1 MFRFEKLEIW
11 QAAISYTNDIY
22 SITKKFPREE
32 LFSLVDQLRRCSSS
46 IAANIA
52 EGSGSSSD
60 KDFSH
65 YLDIAIKST
74 YESVSHL
81 RIAKDQGYISN
92 SELESFYEKADF
104 LSRKIR
110 SFKKSL
116 VNRRSALSSTR

>member
-11 QAAISYTNDIY
+11 QAAILYTNRIY
-22 SITKKFPREE
+22 LITRPFPREE
-32 LFSLVDQLRRCSSS
+32 LYSLVDQLRRCSSS

-74 YESVSHL
+74 FESVSHL
-81 RIAKDQGYISN
+81 RIAKDQGYITD
-92 SELESFYEKADF
+92 EVLGDFYEEADHLARRIRAF
-104 LSRKIR
+104 RKTLLSRR
-110 SFKKSL
+110 EL
-116 VNRRSALSSTR
+116 R

>member
-11 QAAISYTNDIY
+11 QAAIAYTNRIY
-22 SITKKFPREE
+22 SVTRAFPREE
-32 LFSLVDQLRRCSSS
+32 LYSLVDQLRRCSSS

-65 YLDIAIKST
+65 YLDISIKST

-81 RIAKDQGYISN
+81 RIAKDQGYITN
-92 SELESFYEKADF
+92 KLLESLYEEADHLARRIRAF
-104 LSRKIR
+104 RKTLLA
-110 SFKKSL
+110 K
-116 VNRRSALSSTR
+116 T